1 MPKKPQNG
9 ILKTIIE
16 HMEKWE
22 KLLSKAIDYKN
33 NSEGLL
39 DKAVQELMRTKGFSE
54 EQVALFDACFAGG
67 CETIVRFNRDGEF
80 ADLGLEN
87 YCGMTKEEIIHYLKK
102 FLSNKNV
109 ELLTKG

>member
-1 MPKKPQNG
+1 
-9 ILKTIIE
+9 
-16 HMEKWE
+16 MEKWQ
-22 KLLSKAIDYKN
+22 KLLLKAIDYKN
-33 NSEGLL
+33 ESESFL

-67 CETIVRFNRDGEF
+67 NETVVTFNRDGEMNDF
-80 ADLGLEN
+80 GLEN
-87 YCGMTKEEIIHYLKK
+87 YCSMTKEEIINYLKK